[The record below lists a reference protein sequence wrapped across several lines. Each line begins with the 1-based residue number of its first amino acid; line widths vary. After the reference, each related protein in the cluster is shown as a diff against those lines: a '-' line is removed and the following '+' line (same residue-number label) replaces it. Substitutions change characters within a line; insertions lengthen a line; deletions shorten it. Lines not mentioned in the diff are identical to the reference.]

1 MSLPRAALHLI
12 PIFALSTAQWL
23 PSRQVAA
30 SIESSASYVY
40 GQQVD
45 YRVAINDERHAARA
59 TVFVRRPGF
68 EETLVIQATL
78 NGGQLQIAH
87 AVQNLAL
94 APIKPFTQVEY
105 WWQLDFEDGSSLTT
119 DPVPF
124 DYLDNRYQW
133 QSITQIGIRVHWING
148 DPAFGQAVLD
158 RALLSAGALQRNLG
172 LAAPSNLQAYVYPDL
187 ASLQSSL
194 QLGGA
199 SWIGGHAE
207 PDLGV
212 LLLAASPDDEGLL
225 LLERSLPHE
234 LTHLVLYQR
243 MQAGYE
249 NLPAWLNEG
258 LATLQEG
265 APDASGRLLLEQAA
279 STGELIPLTSLCA
292 PFPDS
297 GQAAQLAYA
306 QSAAVVQYIRDIY
319 GTGAIAAL
327 LDAYQEGTSC
337 SGGVERTL
345 RRSMQTLDAEW
356 RRSAF
361 PGLSPLS
368 QFEAGSPWLLLAM
381 PALVVFLLA
390 VAMARR
396 RRHAESNASGRR

>member
-1 MSLPRAALHLI
+1 MPFPDALRLIAAI
-12 PIFALSTAQWL
+12 TVSISQWL
-23 PSRQVAA
+23 PARQVPS
-30 SIESSASYVY
+30 SIEVNASYVY

-45 YRVAINDERHAARA
+45 YRVTINDERQALRA
-59 TVFVRRPGF
+59 TVFVTRPGF
-68 EETLVIQATL
+68 EETLVLQAAL
-78 NGGQLQIAH
+78 GGGQPQFARAIQKLDM
-87 AVQNLAL
+87 
-94 APIKPFTQVEY
+94 APIKPFSLVQY
-105 WWQLDFEDGSSLTT
+105 WWQLDFNDGSTVTT
-119 DPVPF
+119 DHAQL
-124 DYLDNRYQW
+124 DYVDNRYQW
-133 QSITQIGIRVHWING
+133 QKISQAGVTVHWIEG

-158 RALLSAGALQRNLG
+158 RALLSVSALKRSLG
-172 LAAPSNLQAYVYPDL
+172 LVAPSDLQAFIYPDL
-187 ASLQSSL
+187 GSLQSSL

-234 LTHLVLYQR
+234 LTHLLLYQR
-243 MQAGYE
+243 MQAGYG

-265 APDASGRLLLEQAA
+265 TPDSTSRLLLEQAA
-279 STGELIPLTSLCA
+279 SDGKLIPLTSLCA
-292 PFPDS
+292 PFPDT
-297 GQAAQLAYA
+297 GQSAQLAYA
-306 QSAAVVQYIRDIY
+306 ESAAVVQYIQDIY
-319 GTGAIAAL
+319 GTGAISAL

-368 QFEAGSPWLLLAM
+368 HFNSSAIPWLVLAL
-381 PALVVFLLA
+381 PALA
-390 VAMARR
+390 VALMAAAVARR
-396 RRHAESNASGRR
+396 RRHTHSIPSDKT